1 MSAKLVRPYCVHV
14 FFMRHQQYGSTP
26 YWILYAP
33 SAKAAKQVKV
43 LFKLTPIGGRRT
55 VGETHVELNAA
66 VHEKWGGCLVF
77 VTLGLEMA
85 NAGHDLLKANTAFC
99 TVLHCLVL
107 CLKFPGYN
115 LKSCGEDKVYDH
127 KNYMDPYVQVKPLHD
142 TLVRIQAGETPA

>member
-1 MSAKLVRPYCVHV
+1 VSAKLVRPYCVHV

-66 VHEKWGGCLVF
+66 VHEKWGWL
-77 VTLGLEMA
+77 LGLCDFGVGNGKRGA
-85 NAGHDLLKANTAFC
+85 RLVKSQYRLLHGF
-99 TVLHCLVL
+99 
-107 CLKFPGYN
+107 
-115 LKSCGEDKVYDH
+115 
-127 KNYMDPYVQVKPLHD
+127 
-142 TLVRIQAGETPA
+142 TLFSFMFKIPRV